1 MKVYGKLSFAV
12 CVFLMSFVLIY
23 PKSVYAAGDDKRAD
37 EIRKKIEALQKKKG
51 DIQKATVEKM
61 SDKKPEG
68 KSLEEIIARYENL
81 MGSMCTKKSDRCADV
96 LFTLAAL
103 YYDQSRD
110 GYIKARE
117 DYQRAMDAYD
127 KNPRGKEPINPVP
140 NYNKAAKMYRRLI
153 REYSDFKSV
162 FEAYYQLGT
171 IYLVMGDLDSA
182 KWALTLVVDKAPN
195 SPRAS
200 SAHFRLAD
208 FSYMDHDFP
217 RTLKHLEACNGEGL
231 TPDNLG
237 MVQYRKGEI
246 YYNLGEFDKAVEL
259 FYGYVEKCDA
269 GEYPKAEFRQEALE
283 FMSVAF
289 SDMPHGSDEAIKFF
303 KKVGGKP
310 YQDFVLYT
318 VGMKNR
324 IHGQNDDAIVSLQD
338 ALKKYPFYKDAPIA
352 QQMLV
357 ECYVIKKD
365 YIKANDAREKL
376 VDTYWPGTEWYSRN
390 ANEKAVID
398 QSKNE
403 VRKALAAIPLYY
415 HGLAQKKKDKEL
427 YEKALKRYVEF
438 SQKFPEDKWH
448 NYEFSYY
455 TAEIFNTMGEFEKA
469 AQFFDA
475 VAMADLKTFGA
486 YKPEVDTLGMDQT
499 AIEKEKKEE
508 KSGPIAISQED
519 AGYNAVVALMN
530 ARKKAMA
537 KGSVSEEQSFNL
549 PETKKLLDYIHK
561 YQARFPKS
569 SNAAELCFVGADLF
583 YTGKMYPDAIREY
596 KIVID
601 GYPDSKFGQKALRM
615 IANCYVN
622 TGEFDLASGKY
633 KEILRKTPQNA
644 PDYQEVIDLAAGAMF
659 KKAEAMKKSNNVVG
673 AAETFKAISTE
684 YPKSKVSDRGWF
696 QAAECYIATNHYEQG
711 AGVFQELAEKFP
723 QSTLRENAFMR
734 AAEAYK
740 KVEKWD
746 KAAIVY
752 QAAAMAISKADYAIP
767 SLSSAAEAYQKVND
781 FDNAGKMYELV
792 FERYAKDA
800 KTPQALYNAGLIYEK
815 GKLYEKA
822 IRAYGV
828 LSQNFSNSEFAAEA
842 YFSIGLCY
850 EKMGKNTEMAGVF
863 ADFARKY
870 ENDKYKQIEAL
881 TKAGDAYYNM
891 NDLGEAQKNYD
902 LAVAIYEKFKGKTD
916 IDIAIIAKAY
926 YMKGECLYKLFT
938 NISLAGN
945 AKQVKKNLEDKE
957 KALKDAAVP
966 FSKAIE
972 VGVEEWTVRGTYK
985 IGLAFA
991 DFADAIENQNVEGST
1006 EQKMA
1011 AKIKILMSLGKYYES
1026 AMKYFQKNIEWA
1038 YDQNIAGEYV
1048 NKSMDMFMKSLFL
1061 RANSIEKVGV
1071 ILKAS
1076 PIPRDLAPEEK
1087 KAYQEVLEEK
1097 ALEAMD
1103 KALPLYEAAVQTA
1116 QQLGIATSSWLEKAK
1131 ERIKEINPSSPALA
1145 IQITPHQYKQAQTP
1159 VATPA
1164 AVKEGGIKEN
1174 ASKNVASKDAGN
1186 KDVVKAA
1193 AAEEMPTAAPDES
1206 GAANFRDD
1214 AYMRNMKRIQNIMQ
1228 MDLAVDDKVKQLKR
1242 IEIEAQRE
1250 IQTEGD
1256 KIEELKKKL

>member
-1 MKVYGKLSFAV
+1 MMNVYGKFAIVLFVFFMSFA
-12 CVFLMSFVLIY
+12 LIA
-23 PKSVYAAGDDKRAD
+23 PKTAGAEDDKKTEA
-37 EIRKKIEALQKKKG
+37 IKRKIAELEAKKKN
-51 DIQKATVEKM
+51 IKAATAEKM
-61 SDKKPEG
+61 TEKKPEG
-68 KSLEEIIARYENL
+68 KSLEEIIARYEGL
-81 MGSMCTKKSDRCADV
+81 MQSMCTKKSDRCADV
-96 LFTLAAL
+96 LFTLASL

-110 GYIKARE
+110 GYIRARE
-117 DYQRAMDAYD
+117 DYQKAMDAYD

-140 NYNKAAKMYRRLI
+140 NYNKAAKMYRKLI
-153 REYSDFKSV
+153 REYSDFKSI

-182 KWALTLVVDKAPN
+182 KWALNLVVDKAPN

-208 FSYMDHDFP
+208 FAYMDHDFP
-217 RTLKHLEACNGEGL
+217 RTLKHLEKCTGEGL

-246 YYNLGEFDKAVEL
+246 YYNLGEFDKAIDH

-283 FMSVAF
+283 FMAVSF
-289 SDMPHGSDEAIKFF
+289 SDMTHGSEEAIKFF
-303 KKVGGKP
+303 KKIGGRP
-310 YQDFVLYT
+310 YEDYVLYT

-324 IHGQNDDAIVSLQD
+324 IHGQTDDAIVSLSD
-338 ALKKYPFYKDAPIA
+338 ALKKFPFYKDAPIA

-365 YIKANDAREKL
+365 YVKANDAREKL
-376 VDTYWPGTEWYSRN
+376 VDTYWPGSEWYAKN

-398 QSKNE
+398 QSRNE

-415 HGLAQKKKDKEL
+415 HGLAQKSKDKSL

-455 TAEIFNTMGEFEKA
+455 TAEIYNTMSEFEKA
-469 AQFFDA
+469 AQNFDA
-475 VAMADLKTFGA
+475 VAMADLASFGP
-486 YKPEVDTLGMDQT
+486 YKPEIDTLGMDQT

-537 KGSVSEEQSFNL
+537 KGGVTDEQSFNL

-569 SNAAELCFVGADLF
+569 NNAAELSFVGADLF
-583 YTGKMYPDAIREY
+583 YTGKLYPDAIREY

-601 GYPDSKFGQKALRM
+601 QYPDTKFGQKALRM

-622 TGEFDLASGKY
+622 TGDFDQASAKY
-633 KEILRKTPQNA
+633 KEIIRKTAQNA
-644 PDYQEVIDLAAGAMF
+644 PEYQEVIDLAAGAMF

-684 YPKSKVSDRGWF
+684 YPKSKVADRGWF
-696 QAAECYIATNHYEQG
+696 QAAECYEVTNHQEQ
-711 AGVFQELAEKFP
+711 AAAVFQELAEKFP
-723 QSTLRENAFMR
+723 QSTLRENAFVR
-734 AAEAYK
+734 AAEAFK

-746 KAAIVY
+746 KAAAVY

-767 SLSSAAEAYQKVND
+767 SLSFAAEAYQKVNQ

-828 LSQNFSNSEFAAEA
+828 LQQNFGSSEFAAEA

-850 EKMGKNTEMAGVF
+850 EKMGKNVEMAGIF
-863 ADFARKY
+863 ADFARKF

-891 NDLGEAQKNYD
+891 NDMTEAQKNYD
-902 LAVAIYEKFKGKTD
+902 MAVAIYEKFKGKTD

-926 YMKGECLYKLFT
+926 YMKGECLYKLFS
-938 NISLAGN
+938 NIMLTGN
-945 AKQVKKNLEDKE
+945 AKQVKVNLESKE
-957 KALKDAAVP
+957 KALKEAAIP

-985 IGLAFA
+985 IGLAFS
-991 DFADAIENQNVEGST
+991 DFADAIENQNVEGSV

-1038 YDQNIAGEYV
+1038 YEQNISGEYV
-1048 NKSMDMFMKSLFL
+1048 TKSMDMFMRMLFL

-1071 ILKAS
+1071 ILKSA
-1076 PIPRDLAPEEK
+1076 PVPKDLTPDEK
-1087 KAYQEVLEEK
+1087 KAYTEVLEEK

-1103 KALPLYEAAVQTA
+1103 KALPLYEAAIKTA
-1116 QQLGIATSSWLEKAK
+1116 EQLGIATSQYLEKAR
-1131 ERIKEINPSSPALA
+1131 ERIKEINPSSQALA
-1145 IQITPHQYKQAQTP
+1145 IQIQPHQFKAA
-1159 VATPA
+1159 ATPA
-1164 AVKEGGIKEN
+1164 AAPAVAKEGVVAPKVKGEKEAAGETVEN
-1174 ASKNVASKDAGN
+1174 ANEGG
-1186 KDVVKAA
+1186 
-1193 AAEEMPTAAPDES
+1193 TAQSQAVT
-1206 GAANFRDD
+1206 FKDD
-1214 AYMRNMKRIQNIMQ
+1214 AYARNMKRIQNIMQ
-1228 MDLAVDDKVKQLKR
+1228 MDLPVDDKVKQLKR

-1250 IQTEGD
+1250 IQTEEE
-1256 KIEELKKKL
+1256 KIQDLKKKL